1 MSTLFK
7 MFSCLCSHVHLLPRE
22 GYLRSTIVAV
32 KTLERTLKLSFYFEK
47 TKIRNLRRKSDSFL
61 SPEAQET
68 VHGGGVGFRQS
79 YLSGGSQVLGY
90 FVGEYVQFVLV
101 IIGHAESVH
110 YLFTVYALPDALKR
124 RTIASSRSRLS
135 RKPSCTSRR

>member
-1 MSTLFK
+1 MASI
-7 MFSCLCSHVHLLPRE
+7 HLLPRE

-47 TKIRNLRRKSDSFL
+47 TKIRNLRRKSDSFF

-68 VHGGGVGFRQS
+68 VHGGGAGFRQS

-110 YLFTVYALPDALKR
+110 YLFDGICLTR
-124 RTIASSRSRLS
+124 RFE
-135 RKPSCTSRR
+135 TSDDSFQPFPAFP